1 MSKKCQVYDLKT
13 NVHVLDAFP
22 RSSGDHLA
30 QNFSRKIKLIYQL
43 FFI

>member
-1 MSKKCQVYDLKT
+1 MLIKVYLLVEDCY
-13 NVHVLDAFP
+13 VLEAFP

-30 QNFSRKIKLIYQL
+30 QNFSRKIKPIFQL